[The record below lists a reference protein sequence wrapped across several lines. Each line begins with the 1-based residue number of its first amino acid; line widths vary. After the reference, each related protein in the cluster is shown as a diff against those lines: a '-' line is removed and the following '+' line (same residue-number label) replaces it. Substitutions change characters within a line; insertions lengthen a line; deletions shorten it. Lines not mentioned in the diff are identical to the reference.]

1 MSKLSFKRIALA
13 VVVAMGVGLLG
24 GSSAKAV
31 VINHTLTIDA
41 ATDTAS
47 VNDTAVAYLTHTFGG
62 TSAPGNKLTNDSAT
76 VFYTCEAPTGST
88 CPAIKAYNSPT
99 SDTSGV
105 NAHMDDRY
113 TDISSS
119 GYTDSVTA
127 TSTTARN
134 TFMVKAESFTKAGTY
149 IYRFYATAATSN
161 SANSTN
167 VNVSGSSAPT
177 WTVTVTAPDRVGV
190 ALDKSYISSDQVTAA
205 NARRAFQSSTDSA
218 VVADK
223 GVSGTQ
229 TAVAYAFAVVK
240 NAAGDTRVASGTS
253 YEPVQDTLSV
263 TITGGGTIAAW
274 SSASAPTSGSVSA
287 TIQAVNRGDLA
298 YASETLVV
306 FSNGNAGTG
315 TITWKNSAGTTIGT
329 QTVTFTGDPYTFSI
343 GLSDTTTVKGTS
355 VNIVGTAKDS
365 NGNVVKSGK
374 VYVYSSDTAVA
385 GSFQSTAYAAGAYSL
400 NTGCT
405 IADTGVFTCSVV
417 TTETGTATLYVR
429 ESNTVTASARVSSGL
444 DLTVLGSAVAKSYTI
459 AFDKTSYNI
468 GQLAVLTITGKD
480 VNDRPLATNSATIT
494 SMTATAGS
502 TLQTSAPNVG
512 TLTSLASLTS
522 TTFTGYNASGWNDS
536 GVETR
541 VVLMPSTPGTFTVT
555 LKYRPFGTATTA
567 ADTVLT
573 ASATVVDPLEAVL
586 TAKIAEAQA
595 AATSATTA
603 AKAEATA
610 AIAAADAATDAALQA
625 IDAAN
630 AATDAANLAAEAAD
644 AATVAAEEAKD
655 AADAA
660 TAAVEALATQVAT
673 LMAALQAQVRSLA
686 NTVAKIAKKVK
697 A

>member
-24 GSSAKAV
+24 GTSAKAV

-41 ATDTAS
+41 ATDTTS

-76 VFYTCEAPTGST
+76 VYYTCEAPTGST

-113 TDISSS
+113 IDISSS

-149 IYRFYATAATSN
+149 TYRFYATAATSN
-161 SANSTN
+161 SPNSTN

-205 NARRAFQSSTDSA
+205 
-218 VVADK
+218 
-223 GVSGTQ
+223 
-229 TAVAYAFAVVK
+229 
-240 NAAGDTRVASGTS
+240 
-253 YEPVQDTLSV
+253 
-263 TITGGGTIAAW
+263 IAAW

-287 TIQAVNRGDLA
+287 TIQAINRGDLA

-573 ASATVVDPLEAVL
+573 ASASVVDPLEAVIK
-586 TAKIAEAQA
+586 TQVD
-595 AATSATTA
+595 A
-603 AKAEATA
+603 AKAEA
-610 AIAAADAATDAALQA
+610 
-625 IDAAN
+625 
-630 AATDAANLAAEAAD
+630 
-644 AATVAAEEAKD
+644 V
-655 AADAA
+655 
-660 TAAVEALATQVAT
+660 
-673 LMAALQAQVRSLA
+673 
-686 NTVAKIAKKVK
+686 
-697 A
+697 